1 MSGDLLN
8 NLSSIHKDAL
18 KEIGNIGAGNAAT
31 AFAQF
36 LDCKIDMTVPSVSI
50 MPISEVP
57 EITGGIEQK
66 IVSVLLRVLGEAPGS
81 ILLLFSED
89 SCENL
94 LEIVLNKQFEVTEFD
109 EVEIS
114 AIKEIGNI
122 LSGSYLNAIN
132 QMTGLNL
139 FQSVPAFS
147 YDMAGAVLSS
157 SMITLSLESD
167 YALLIETTFMNGGSE
182 IEGYF
187 FLIPDPGSLEKIL
200 GSLGFDTE

>member
-1 MSGDLLN
+1 MSDDLLKK
-8 NLSSIHKDAL
+8 LSGIQKDAL
-18 KEIGNIGAGNAAT
+18 KEIGNVGAGNAAT

-36 LDCKIDMTVPSVSI
+36 LECKINMTVPSVSI
-50 MPISEVP
+50 MPISDVP
-57 EITGGIEQK
+57 EITGGIEKK
-66 IVSVLLRVLGEAPGS
+66 IVSVLLKVLGEAPGS

-94 LEIVLNKQFEVTEFD
+94 LELILNEKYNINDFR

-132 QMTGLNL
+132 HMTGLNL
-139 FQSVPAFS
+139 FQSLPAFS
-147 YDMAGAVLSS
+147 YDMAGAILSS
-157 SMITLSLESD
+157 SMITLSLQSD
-167 YALLIETTFMNGGSE
+167 YALLIETTFINGNSE

-187 FLIPDPGSLEKIL
+187 FLMPDPGSLEKIL
-200 GSLGFDTE
+200 GGLGFDTE